1 MKKWIAILL
10 AAILLLGGCD
20 QPPAAEYCW
29 EAGFGCA
36 NLELPADSD
45 EPLYIAGYHMGR
57 EITGVRDLQQA
68 RAMWISDGNIAT
80 VLIVVDCVGLGS
92 GTVQEIRDRLSDF
105 CKNNGCDSVNVISTH
120 THAGVDTLGLW
131 GPMGMDGKN
140 EDFMEILIA
149 GAVSAAENA
158 YEDRSRGDFYWSVT
172 KTEGL
177 QEDSRNPQTYDSNLY
192 QLRFVPEDSAHNA
205 IRLISFA
212 AHAEALRSENTLVS
226 RDYPG
231 VVCDTVSAETG
242 DDVVY
247 VPGAIGGLILTP
259 RFKEDVE
266 ENLLQTGRWISNRV
280 LSATEGTKLM
290 PKLSLSRVEFSTEL
304 DNTLF
309 QYYKFLGILN
319 NEVTH
324 NLFGGYRLQ
333 TELNVVRMGDVALA
347 LIPGEVFP
355 ELVSGTKEDGD
366 PEGLKAIA
374 ARYGMEKLMVI
385 GLANDEIGYI
395 VPPSDF
401 VLHEDLP
408 YVQEAAGDHYEETNS
423 TGKNTAHALAEAFEK
438 AVKELANAIEVH
450 NKEK

>member
-1 MKKWIAILL
+1 MKKWIAIFL
-10 AAILLLGGCD
+10 AAMLLLGGCA
-20 QPPAAEYCW
+20 QKPTAEYCW

-36 NLELPADSD
+36 DLQLPANSE
-45 EPLYIAGYHMGR
+45 EPLYIAGYRMGW

-68 RAMWISDGNIAT
+68 RAVWISDGNTSA

-92 GTVQEIRDRLSDF
+92 GTVAEIRNRLSEF
-105 CKNNGCDSVNVISTH
+105 CRNTGCDSIHVISTH

-140 EDFMEILIA
+140 EDFMENLIA
-149 GAVSAAENA
+149 GAVSAAESA
-158 YEDRSRGDFYWSVT
+158 YADRSRGDFYWSVT

-177 QEDSRNPQTYDSNLY
+177 QEDSRDPQVYDSNLY

-212 AHAEALRSENTLVS
+212 AYAEALRSENTLVS

-259 RFKEDVE
+259 RFKENVE

-280 LSATEGTKLM
+280 LAAKEGTKLT

-319 NEVTH
+319 NEVTR
-324 NLFGGYRLQ
+324 NLFGGYRLH
-333 TELNVVRMGDVALA
+333 TELNVVRLGDVALA
-347 LIPGEVFP
+347 LVPGEIFP
-355 ELVSGTKEDGD
+355 ELVSGTKKDGD

-374 ARYGMEKLMVI
+374 ARYGVEKLMVI

-401 VLHEDLP
+401 VLDGELP
-408 YVQEAAGDHYEETNS
+408 YVQEAEGDHYEETNS
-423 TGKNTAHALAEAFEK
+423 VGPNAAIDIADAFEK
-438 AVKELANAIEVH
+438 ALKNG
-450 NKEK
+450 